1 MKTSPTGI
9 HLIKHFESFR
19 SVRYM
24 CDGGKWTI
32 GWGHTKGVTEKT
44 KPITIAEGDALIAD
58 DLVEFEAAVN
68 SLVKVP
74 LLQCQFD
81 ALVSFAF
88 NVGQDIDE
96 DTIAEGLGDSTL
108 LKKLNAGNY
117 IGAADEFPK
126 WNKAKGKVLAGLV
139 NRRAAERAM
148 FLGITVAI

>member
-32 GWGHTKGVTEKT
+32 GWGHTKGVTEQT
-44 KPITIAEGDALIAD
+44 KPITISQGDALLAE
-58 DLVEFEAAVN
+58 DLEQFERDVE

-81 ALVSFAF
+81 ALVSFGF
-88 NVGQDIDE
+88 NVGSDIDV

-117 IGAADEFPK
+117 IGAADELPK
-126 WNKAKGKVLAGLV
+126 WNKAKGKVLSGLV
-139 NRRAAERAM
+139 KRRAAERAM
-148 FLGITVAI
+148 FLGITVVL

>member
-1 MKTSPTGI
+1 MKTSATGI

-19 SVRYM
+19 SVRYL
-24 CDGGKWTI
+24 CAGGKWTI
-32 GWGHTKGVTEKT
+32 GWGHTKGVTENT
-44 KPITIAEGDALIAD
+44 KPITIAEGDALLAE
-58 DLVEFEAAVN
+58 DLEEFEDAV
-68 SLVKVP
+68 SYLVKVP

-88 NVGQDIDE
+88 NVGPDIDA

-139 NRRAAERAM
+139 KRRAAERAM
-148 FLGITVAI
+148 FLGITVTL